1 MRDRLRALALLIQHY
16 RPSVRARVRAT
27 LEVMPK

>member
-1 MRDRLRALALLIQHY
+1 MARKLRALVTLIQHY
-16 RPSVRARVRAT
+16 RPSVRARVRAS